1 MLLFGASVAT
11 SIRHLSSSSLAPTPL
26 EEASVQPEAW
36 SDVLKRYAVDEVVAV
51 TGGWNQSAIWNDLAE
66 ACADRGVIFRQ
77 LVVMPTPKIGKYHIE
92 DAGNGQYFVSLETV
106 PQDFLALA
114 VKRVLDIV
122 GAILGVILCAVVF
135 PFYALWLRIVS
146 PGSVLFRQER
156 MGRNGRFFAMY
167 KFRTMRPDAERE
179 LPELMA
185 LNQMNG
191 ALFKIKNDPRI
202 VAGGHF
208 MRRSHLDELP
218 QFWNVLLGDM
228 SLVGTRP
235 PTRNEV
241 ESYQSHH
248 HRRLSMRPGITGMW
262 QVTGNG
268 MVHDFEEVVK
278 LDCRYI
284 DEWSLRLDLKLIA
297 RTLLKVTR
305 RVGW

>member
-1 MLLFGASVAT
+1 MAI
-11 SIRHLSSSSLAPTPL
+11 SIRQLSSSSLAPVLREP
-26 EEASVQPEAW
+26 AQPQPW

-51 TGGWNQSAIWNDLAE
+51 TAWDQSAMWNELAE

-77 LVVMPTPKIGKYHIE
+77 LVVMPKPKIGKYHIE

-114 VKRVLDIV
+114 VKRVLDIA
-122 GAILGVILCAVVF
+122 GAILGVMLCALIF

-146 PGSVLFRQER
+146 PGPVLFRQER

-167 KFRTMRPDAERE
+167 KFRTMRPDAEKE
-179 LPELMA
+179 LADLMP

-191 ALFKIKNDPRI
+191 ALFKIEDDPRVI
-202 VAGGHF
+202 AGGNF
-208 MRRSHLDELP
+208 MRRTHLDELP

-241 ESYQSHH
+241 ESYENRH
-248 HRRLSMRPGITGMW
+248 HRRLSMRPGITGIW
-262 QVTGNG
+262 QITGNQA
-268 MVHDFEEVVK
+268 VNDFEEVVK
-278 LDCRYI
+278 LDCQYI
-284 DEWSLRLDLKLIA
+284 DHWSLGLDLKLIG
-297 RTLLKVTR
+297 RTLLKIVHR
-305 RVGW
+305 AGW

>member
-1 MLLFGASVAT
+1 L
-11 SIRHLSSSSLAPTPL
+11 PL
-26 EEASVQPEAW
+26 QSEPHAPEAWPPETEPW

-51 TGGWNQSAIWNDLAE
+51 TAWNQTAMWNELAE

-77 LVVMPTPKIGKYHIE
+77 LVEMPKPRIGKYHIE

-114 VKRVLDIV
+114 VKRALDLL
-122 GAILGVILCAVVF
+122 GGILGVMLCATVF

-146 PGSVLFRQER
+146 PGTVLFRQER
-156 MGRNGRFFAMY
+156 MGRNGRFFTMY

-179 LPELMA
+179 LPALMA

-191 ALFKIKNDPRI
+191 ALFKIKDDPRVI
-202 VAGGHF
+202 AGGNF
-208 MRRSHLDELP
+208 MRRTHLDELP

-241 ESYQSHH
+241 ETYESHH

-262 QVTGNG
+262 QVTGNHA
-268 MVHDFEEVVK
+268 VRDFEEVVK
-278 LDCRYI
+278 LDCQYI
-284 DEWSLRLDLKLIA
+284 DEWSLRLDLTLIG
-297 RTLLKVTR
+297 RTLLKVAR